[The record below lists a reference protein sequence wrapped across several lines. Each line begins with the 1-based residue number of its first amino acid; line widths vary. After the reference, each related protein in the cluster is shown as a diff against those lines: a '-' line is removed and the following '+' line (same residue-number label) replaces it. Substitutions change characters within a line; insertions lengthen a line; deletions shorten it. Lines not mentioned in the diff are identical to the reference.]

1 MARLIK
7 RYGSRKLYDTG
18 ASEYVS
24 LDRVAAF
31 VRDGEDVSIVD
42 NKTGEDVTVVILSQ
56 VIAEEGRS
64 GGALSSSF
72 LHDLV
77 RMGERVIKTGAQTI
91 NRAEETVG
99 AVVGGARK
107 NVGAVVDDARRRIT
121 SGAPLGDVRG
131 EMDRLRAR
139 LDALEGSLSSLEDN
153 DPAPPA
159 DAG

>member
-1 MARLIK
+1 MPRLIK

-31 VRDGEDVSIVD
+31 VRDGEDVRIVD
-42 NKTGEDVTVVILSQ
+42 NKTGEDVTVAILSQ
-56 VIAEEGRS
+56 VIAEEGRN
-64 GGALSSSF
+64 GGSLSSTF

-77 RMGERVIKTGAQTI
+77 RMGERAIRTGAETI
-91 NRAEETVG
+91 TRAEETVG

-107 NVGAVVDDARRRIT
+107 NAAAVVGDARRRIA
-121 SGAPLGDVRG
+121 SGAPLGDVRN
-131 EMDRLRAR
+131 EMERLRAR
-139 LDALEGSLSSLEDN
+139 LDALEGSLASLEEDE
-153 DPAPPA
+153 PKPPA

>member
-24 LDRVAAF
+24 LDRVATF
-31 VRDGEDVSIVD
+31 VREGEDVRIVD
-42 NKTGEDVTVVILSQ
+42 NKTGEDVTVAILSQ

-64 GGALSSSF
+64 GGALSSTF

-77 RMGERVIKTGAQTI
+77 RMGERVIKTGAETI

-107 NVGAVVDDARRRIT
+107 NAAAVVDDARRRIA
-121 SGAPLGDVRG
+121 SGAPLSDVRT
-131 EMDRLRAR
+131 EMERLRAR
-139 LDALEGSLSSLEDN
+139 LDALEGSLTSLEEDE
-153 DPAPPA
+153 PAPPA
-159 DAG
+159 NAG